1 MKKVGFFA
9 IFLIFV
15 SLFFSPIFG
24 EENQPKLKN
33 WEFIPTVSASGTLER
48 VAVNS
53 ELRIAGRFFL
63 NQNKSWFIFG
73 QAGFMYN
80 MFENKIEDQKFSEW
94 QLGLQPLVGF
104 GTRHIRLSGFLSSLN
119 LKMWGS
125 LKMPFTE
132 GGVRFTLAPW
142 KEFHLRV
149 RGFATWPISDPIL
162 VFSDV
167 EEIEYEN
174 DQGVF
179 LQKKTTEKWARQ
191 EKSFGGN
198 IDLGIGKKLIFGLE
212 GFVSDKDYQVGGGLQ
227 YKVFKKKPWV
237 INANVFYTDFQ
248 EREYLYVH
256 NVFPGMFNEK
266 MRGWTAKIGISNSGG
281 ISNIDFTDFQK
292 QIAEPLYF
300 SPVIMELIHNISDP
314 QKIND
319 PYKIEGCD
327 IDDGCQDWQGFV
339 CQSGGKI
346 GYDVLIDFG
355 DGITEKR
362 ENVGSG
368 SMQLSHRYQ
377 PGTYLLVIS
386 GKDAL
391 GVIRNFSK
399 QIIIKDCDD
408 DPPPPPDKYK
418 LTVEFCEGVDGTLGP
433 GIYWYNKGAVVTFFY
448 SLENGWKYLTV
459 TIDGISSPASGK
471 IVMNANHHVKVCA
484 QNCPPFEIVYLNAD
498 PTMVKYNGSSKIS
511 WQTRNWDGVTP
522 LYLNGAN
529 VSSLTNSN
537 GYGENTFTNITVKT
551 DYVFSGGNDC
561 PSSASAKVTVD
572 VEPCDKCEETGIHDD
587 GGSDTKNW
595 NNIPEG
601 NFSKEVTVYN
611 TGYCNWDNFLI
622 KAKVEEQQSST
633 LRARYETT
641 INLPAHS
648 SITITINY
656 NNTARTISFD
666 IGPAVPLSTYSPMSL
681 NDLPGFNDIDPG
693 KKVILANGEEFGSIQ
708 CVYLKMQFATECGAS
723 F

>member
-119 LKMWGS
+119 LKMWDS
-125 LKMPFTE
+125 VKMPFTE

-227 YKVFKKKPWV
+227 YKIFKKKPWV

-266 MRGWTAKIGISNSGG
+266 MQGWTAKIGISNSGG
-281 ISNIDFTDFQK
+281 ISNIDFTDFQR

-300 SPVIMELIHNISDP
+300 SPVILELVQNISEP
-314 QKIND
+314 RKIND
-319 PYKIEGCD
+319 PHKLTNCD
-327 IDDGCQDWQGFV
+327 INVKCLDAYFLFCE
-339 CQSGGKI
+339 SGGKAPFTRTI
-346 GYDVLIDFG
+346 FIEDTKET
-355 DGITEKR
+355 IT
-362 ENVGSG
+362 GQSG
-368 SMQLSHRYQ
+368 SFNISHHFQ
-377 PGTYLLVIS
+377 EPGTYSVIVS
-386 GKDAL
+386 STDAL
-391 GVIRNFSK
+391 GNTQVWKGEVTPEN
-399 QIIIKDCDD
+399 CDD
-408 DPPPPPDKYK
+408 EPPPPPPDKYK
-418 LTVEFCEGVDGTLGP
+418 LTVEFCQGVDGTPGP
-433 GIYWYNKGAVVTFFY
+433 GIYWYDKGAIVTFSY
-448 SLENGWKYLTV
+448 SEENGWKYLAV

-529 VSSLTNSN
+529 VSSLTNSS
-537 GYGENTFTNITVKT
+537 GYGEKTFTNIIAKT
-551 DYVFSGGNDC
+551 DYNFSGGNDC
-561 PSSASAKVTVD
+561 PSTASAKVTVD

-601 NFSKEVTVYN
+601 NFSKTVTVYN
-611 TGYCNWDNFLI
+611 TGYCDWNNFLI

-648 SITITINY
+648 SITITIND